1 MGAGW
6 DDALI
11 DLYRS
16 QRLPLLRLA
25 VLPADDPGTAEDVVQ
40 DAFVALQR
48 RWRAV
53 DPAAAAGY
61 LRTSV
66 VNGVRTLYR
75 RRSVARRH
83 LHAVRSGRT
92 RRRLISRCC
101 SPRSSGTSSR
111 ALRTL
116 PRRQREV
123 LVLRY
128 WSELSE
134 AEIADALGVARGTV
148 KSTASRGL
156 QRSCRSIW
164 ETAVSDDLE
173 RLVTRYAR
181 TPTWWTRR
189 TTTAFR
195 RRAPCPGRPLR
206 RWRGAILVAAAA
218 AAVVTGSLVVP
229 RLSAIRGSRSAA
241 GSATG

>member
-1 MGAGW
+1 MLVALGTGEAVTVDRSVAVGAEW

-11 DLYRS
+11 DLYRA

-25 VLPADDPGTAEDVVQ
+25 VLLTDDPATAEDVVQ
-40 DAFVALQR
+40 DAFLALQR
-48 RWRAV
+48 RWHAV

-83 LHAVRSGRT
+83 LHAVGQDDVPPADLALLLTEDQREVVE
-92 RRRLISRCC
+92 
-101 SPRSSGTSSR
+101 

-148 KSTASRGL
+148 KSSASRGL
-156 QRSCRSIW
+156 AALQKQLG
-164 ETAVSDDLE
+164 D
-173 RLVTRYAR
+173 
-181 TPTWWTRR
+181 RR
-189 TTTAFR
+189 VR
-195 RRAPCPGRPLR
+195 
-206 RWRGAILVAAAA
+206 
-218 AAVVTGSLVVP
+218 
-229 RLSAIRGSRSAA
+229 
-241 GSATG
+241 

>member
-1 MGAGW
+1 MTTAGRARASQWQSARGVSAVRRAEGVGIMLVALGAGEGVTVDRSVAVGAEW
-6 DDALI
+6 DDALV
-11 DLYRS
+11 DLYRA

-25 VLPADDPGTAEDVVQ
+25 VLLTDDRATAEDVVQ

-48 RWRAV
+48 RWHAV

-66 VNGVRTLYR
+66 VNGVRSLHR
-75 RRSVARRH
+75 RRVVARRH
-83 LHAVRSGRT
+83 LHAVGQDDVPPADLALLLTEDQREV
-92 RRRLISRCC
+92 IE
-101 SPRSSGTSSR
+101 

-148 KSTASRGL
+148 KSSAARGL
-156 QRSCRSIW
+156 ASLQKHLG
-164 ETAVSDDLE
+164 D
-173 RLVTRYAR
+173 
-181 TPTWWTRR
+181 RR
-189 TTTAFR
+189 VR
-195 RRAPCPGRPLR
+195 
-206 RWRGAILVAAAA
+206 
-218 AAVVTGSLVVP
+218 
-229 RLSAIRGSRSAA
+229 
-241 GSATG
+241 

>member
-1 MGAGW
+1 MLVALSAGEAGAVDQPVVAAEW

-11 DLYRS
+11 DLYRA

-25 VLPADDPGTAEDVVQ
+25 VLLTDDPGTAEDVVQ

-48 RWRAV
+48 RWHAV

-75 RRSVARRH
+75 RSGVARRH
-83 LHAVRSGRT
+83 LRSVSLEDVPSADLAVLLSEEQREV
-92 RRRLISRCC
+92 IE
-101 SPRSSGTSSR
+101 

-134 AEIADALGVARGTV
+134 AEIAAALGIARGTV
-148 KSTASRGL
+148 KSSAARGL
-156 QRSCRSIW
+156 ASLQKQLG
-164 ETAVSDDLE
+164 D
-173 RLVTRYAR
+173 
-181 TPTWWTRR
+181 RR
-189 TTTAFR
+189 VR
-195 RRAPCPGRPLR
+195 
-206 RWRGAILVAAAA
+206 
-218 AAVVTGSLVVP
+218 
-229 RLSAIRGSRSAA
+229 
-241 GSATG
+241 

>member
-1 MGAGW
+1 MLVALGSGEAVTVDRSVAVEAEW

-11 DLYRS
+11 DLYRA

-25 VLPADDPGTAEDVVQ
+25 VLLTDDRGTAEDVVQ
-40 DAFVALQR
+40 DAFLALHR
-48 RWRAV
+48 RWHAV

-83 LHAVRSGRT
+83 LHAVGQEDEPPADLALLLTEEQREVVG
-92 RRRLISRCC
+92 
-101 SPRSSGTSSR
+101 

-134 AEIADALGVARGTV
+134 AEIADALGIARGTV
-148 KSTASRGL
+148 KSSASRGL
-156 QRSCRSIW
+156 AALQKHLAGQSG
-164 ETAVSDDLE
+164 D
-173 RLVTRYAR
+173 
-181 TPTWWTRR
+181 RR
-189 TTTAFR
+189 VR
-195 RRAPCPGRPLR
+195 
-206 RWRGAILVAAAA
+206 
-218 AAVVTGSLVVP
+218 
-229 RLSAIRGSRSAA
+229 
-241 GSATG
+241 

>member
-1 MGAGW
+1 MSNEERLADCAGASITAARQPRSPFARLRSSAGGVSAAFRCEGAGIMLVALEAGKAGAVDQRVAVGAEW

-11 DLYRS
+11 DLYRA

-25 VLPADDPGTAEDVVQ
+25 VLLTDDPGTAEDVVQ

-48 RWRAV
+48 RWHAV

-66 VNGVRTLYR
+66 VNGVRSLYR

-83 LHAVRSGRT
+83 LHAVGQEDLPPADLALLLTEDQRAVVE
-92 RRRLISRCC
+92 
-101 SPRSSGTSSR
+101 

-148 KSTASRGL
+148 KSSASRGL
-156 QRSCRSIW
+156 
-164 ETAVSDDLE
+164 A
-173 RLVTRYAR
+173 
-181 TPTWWTRR
+181 
-189 TTTAFR
+189 
-195 RRAPCPGRPLR
+195 
-206 RWRGAILVAAAA
+206 
-218 AAVVTGSLVVP
+218 SLQKHLGDRHV
-229 RLSAIRGSRSAA
+229 R
-241 GSATG
+241 

>member
-1 MGAGW
+1 MLVALEAGKAGAVDQRVAVGAEW

-11 DLYRS
+11 DLYRA

-25 VLPADDPGTAEDVVQ
+25 VLLTDDPGTAEDVVQ

-48 RWRAV
+48 RWHAV
-53 DPAAAAGY
+53 EPAAAAGY

-83 LHAVRSGRT
+83 LHAVGQEDVPPADLALLLTEDQREVVE
-92 RRRLISRCC
+92 
-101 SPRSSGTSSR
+101 

-128 WSELSE
+128 WSELTE
-134 AEIADALGVARGTV
+134 AEISDALGVARGTV
-148 KSTASRGL
+148 KSSASRGL
-156 QRSCRSIW
+156 ASLQKQLG
-164 ETAVSDDLE
+164 D
-173 RLVTRYAR
+173 
-181 TPTWWTRR
+181 RR
-189 TTTAFR
+189 
-195 RRAPCPGRPLR
+195 GR
-206 RWRGAILVAAAA
+206 
-218 AAVVTGSLVVP
+218 
-229 RLSAIRGSRSAA
+229 
-241 GSATG
+241 

>member
-1 MGAGW
+1 MLVALMAGEVGTVDQPVAVGPEW
-6 DDALI
+6 DAALI
-11 DLYRS
+11 DLYRA

-25 VLPADDPGTAEDVVQ
+25 VLLTDDTGTAEDVVQ
-40 DAFVALQR
+40 DAFLALQR
-48 RWRAV
+48 RWHAV

-83 LHAVRSGRT
+83 LHLAGPEDVPSADLAVLLTEDQREVVE
-92 RRRLISRCC
+92 
-101 SPRSSGTSSR
+101 

-134 AEIADALGVARGTV
+134 AEIAAALGIARGTV
-148 KSTASRGL
+148 KSSASRGL
-156 QRSCRSIW
+156 
-164 ETAVSDDLE
+164 TALQKQLGD
-173 RLVTRYAR
+173 
-181 TPTWWTRR
+181 RR
-189 TTTAFR
+189 VR
-195 RRAPCPGRPLR
+195 
-206 RWRGAILVAAAA
+206 
-218 AAVVTGSLVVP
+218 
-229 RLSAIRGSRSAA
+229 
-241 GSATG
+241 